1 MGDLEK
7 EMFDKVKQ
15 LDEYFNRK
23 EVVKLA
29 KVLVDID
36 QLILKVKE
44 QFKDDSIT
52 MDESAKLNLQ
62 VSMLKTQIEDVVTN
76 MCKDD
81 LNLLFDVSHELIK
94 LEAKTDDMVV
104 DRLLSG
110 QVKPDILRQLICSNF
125 FNQKIG
131 IVEPKTNMHFRLT
144 TGVNNNLL

>member
-23 EVVKLA
+23 EAVKLA

-110 QVKPDILRQLICSNF
+110 
-125 FNQKIG
+125 
-131 IVEPKTNMHFRLT
+131 
-144 TGVNNNLL
+144 